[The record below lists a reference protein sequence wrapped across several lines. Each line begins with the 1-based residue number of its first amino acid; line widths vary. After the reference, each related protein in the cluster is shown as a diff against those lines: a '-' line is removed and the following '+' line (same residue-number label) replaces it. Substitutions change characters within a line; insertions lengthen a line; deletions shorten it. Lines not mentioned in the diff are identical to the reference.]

1 MGGQPDAMRMLL
13 LRDLTEVCEQ
23 SRVSKGEYGVR
34 VGLVAGSGRPWM
46 VCSTGGRASVEGSQ
60 LSVVG
65 GYRQKGLMRQKD
77 CSGGRRVSGGDV
89 VVVWCGGRSVN
100 GRW

>member
-1 MGGQPDAMRMLL
+1 
-13 LRDLTEVCEQ
+13 
-23 SRVSKGEYGVR
+23 
-34 VGLVAGSGRPWM
+34 M

-65 GYRQKGLMRQKD
+65 EYRQMRQKD

-89 VVVWCGGRSVN
+89 VWWKERKWLVVRKQK
-100 GRW
+100 